1 MHYQTA
7 FILKIKGSSDIFHD
21 AGELEDI
28 LLNKPGTKKQ
38 VLHDLLFV
46 KTSNVEFTG
55 KEG

>member
-1 MHYQTA
+1 MHCQTA
-7 FILKIKGSSDIFHD
+7 FILKIKGSSDIFSD

-28 LLNKPGTKKQ
+28 LLNKSGTKKQ

-46 KTSNVEFTG
+46 KTSNVELTG